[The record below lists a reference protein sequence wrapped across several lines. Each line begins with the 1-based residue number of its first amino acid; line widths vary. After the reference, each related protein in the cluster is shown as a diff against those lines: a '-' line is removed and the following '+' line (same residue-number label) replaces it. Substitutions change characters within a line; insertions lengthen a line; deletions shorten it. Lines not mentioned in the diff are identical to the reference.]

1 VTTEGDRAPIGP
13 FLDGLD
19 VSVDLHADD
28 RITDVLVICKVT
40 NMTSGRTAVGV
51 YHNDLDWI
59 MQRGLVAA
67 AEHIL
72 TAATSEPDDDGG
84 HDH

>member
-1 VTTEGDRAPIGP
+1 VTSDERAPIGP
-13 FLDGLD
+13 LLDELD
-19 VSVDLHADD
+19 VSVDLSTDD
-28 RITDVLVICKVT
+28 RITDVLVICRVHNLET
-40 NMTSGRTAVGV
+40 GRTAVGV

-72 TAATSEPDDDGG
+72 TGATSEPDDETDDT
-84 HDH
+84 DH